1 MRPSVNSNGGGSPVS
16 PSSGGGAGGES
27 SANKHKTGTSSS
39 TSSTVFLR
47 PHVYS
52 YTCRGALHMESGNNA
67 TNGADTNTSSTGQ
80 SSGDIQNL
88 QGLPLCNGIA
98 TKLRHVTTLPTAR
111 TNDEAIQMFQ
121 QVLPSTKVVAS
132 NDENAYERA
141 AGNVSNNSG
150 GSGGHHHD
158 HHSATPTRG
167 YDPNK
172 SIMHSVS
179 CYGSTDVNV
188 LTVQEI
194 ETAPVGAADDNDE
207 EAAVGGRSHRQQQ
220 QQQRQEFQD
229 PFEAMLGSVFGDNAS
244 GGPGGIFGPFG
255 GFSGGTSSRSVSQST
270 RVINGQTITTK
281 EITTVDQNGKRHVEK
296 ETTIRNRDGTVE
308 VVKDDGSGGGGE
320 GETVDRSHRQRQQ
333 QQGFQ
338 DPFEAMLGSVFGN
351 GSGAGGGPGGI
362 FGPFGGFSG
371 GASSRSVSQSTR
383 VVNGQTITT
392 KEVTS
397 VDQNGK
403 RHVEKETTIRNRD
416 GTVEVIKDD
425 GSGGGEGDS
434 IRPES
439 QNASQYMGQ
448 VFPPVATAFGGRSPF
463 GPPHRIVRQSE
474 PQVVAVVP
482 ECKLGVTVSNVETD
496 TEGDTIAS
504 FRVGPVEVAVGDSYD
519 IVEEDGDS
527 SRQYGDGTATGQDD
541 NSGDRRKKK
550 EWNMD
555 EIEAKLLSTMDKTAA
570 SMKKNAEM
578 LSDAVS
584 DDFPSRILKGGE
596 RVVGNFDKTL
606 DRMAKLA
613 SDLYGWASGDSG
625 RK

>member
-1 MRPSVNSNGGGSPVS
+1 
-16 PSSGGGAGGES
+16 
-27 SANKHKTGTSSS
+27 
-39 TSSTVFLR
+39 
-47 PHVYS
+47 
-52 YTCRGALHMESGNNA
+52 MESGNTA
-67 TNGADTNTSSTGQ
+67 TNGADTNTPSTTGSQ
-80 SSGDIQNL
+80 HSGDIQNL

-172 SIMHSVS
+172 SITHSVS

-194 ETAPVGAADDNDE
+194 ETAPVGAADDNGE
-207 EAAVGGRSHRQQQ
+207 EAAVGGRSHRQQP

-244 GGPGGIFGPFG
+244 GGAGGIFGPFG

-308 VVKDDGSGGGGE
+308 VIKDDGSGGGGE
-320 GETVDRSHRQRQQ
+320 GESN
-333 QQGFQ
+333 
-338 DPFEAMLGSVFGN
+338 MS
-351 GSGAGGGPGGI
+351 
-362 FGPFGGFSG
+362 
-371 GASSRSVSQSTR
+371 
-383 VVNGQTITT
+383 
-392 KEVTS
+392 
-397 VDQNGK
+397 
-403 RHVEKETTIRNRD
+403 
-416 GTVEVIKDD
+416 
-425 GSGGGEGDS
+425 
-434 IRPES
+434 ES
-439 QNASQYMGQ
+439 QKSSTSGNQSQHMGQ
-448 VFPPVATAFGGRSPF
+448 IFPPTATPFGGRSPF

-527 SRQYGDGTATGQDD
+527 SRQYGDATATNNGSIKGQGD
-541 NSGDRRKKK
+541 NSGDRKKKK
-550 EWNMD
+550 EWNMG

-584 DDFPSRILKGGE
+584 DDFPSRIVKGGE
-596 RVVGNFDKTL
+596 RVVGNFEKTF
-606 DRMAKLA
+606 DRMTKLA

>member
-1 MRPSVNSNGGGSPVS
+1 METSPKCEVRRGPRARATHFFFHFFLTLTTMRPSVNAASNNGGGSSSAS
-16 PSSGGGAGGES
+16 PSSGGGGSGGGSGAES
-27 SANKHKTGTSSS
+27 SNARNNKNGKTSTSSA
-39 TSSTVFLR
+39 SSTVFLR

-52 YTCRGALHMESGNNA
+52 YTCRGALHMESGPNA
-67 TNGADTNTSSTGQ
+67 NAHSDADINTSNKSKSPPPSTGRN
-80 SSGDIQNL
+80 SGDVQNL
-88 QGLPLCNGIA
+88 QGLPLCHGIA

-111 TNDEAIQMFQ
+111 TSDEAVQMFQ
-121 QVLPSTKVVAS
+121 QVLPATKVVAS

-141 AGNVSNNSG
+141 AGNG
-150 GSGGHHHD
+150 GGHHHD

-167 YDPNK
+167 YDPSK
-172 SIMHSVS
+172 PLTHSVS

-194 ETAPVGAADDNDE
+194 ETAPVGVVGDDEGDDG
-207 EAAVGGRSHRQQQ
+207 EAATIGRSRRSQQQ
-220 QQQRQEFQD
+220 QQPEFQD
-229 PFEAMLGSVFGDNAS
+229 PFEAMLGSVFG
-244 GGPGGIFGPFG
+244 
-255 GFSGGTSSRSVSQST
+255 
-270 RVINGQTITTK
+270 
-281 EITTVDQNGKRHVEK
+281 
-296 ETTIRNRDGTVE
+296 
-308 VVKDDGSGGGGE
+308 GGG
-320 GETVDRSHRQRQQ
+320 S
-333 QQGFQ
+333 
-338 DPFEAMLGSVFGN
+338 A
-351 GSGAGGGPGGI
+351 GAGGGPGGI
-362 FGPFGGFSG
+362 FGPFGGFNG

-392 KEVTS
+392 KEVTT
-397 VDQNGK
+397 VDPNGK

-416 GTVEVIKDD
+416 GTVEVIKGD
-425 GSGGGEGDS
+425 GSGGGMLEGKSDAHEAQGS
-434 IRPES
+434 GGS
-439 QNASQYMGQ
+439 KNQNQHMGQ
-448 VFPPVATAFGGRSPF
+448 VFPPVATPFGGRSPF
-463 GPPHRIVRQSE
+463 GLPAHRIVRQSE

-527 SRQYGDGTATGQDD
+527 SRQYGDGTATNNDSASGHGD
-541 NSGDRRKKK
+541 NSGDRRRKK

>member
-1 MRPSVNSNGGGSPVS
+1 MRPSVNASSASGSPAS
-16 PSSGGGAGGES
+16 PSSRGGGDNG
-27 SANKHKTGTSSS
+27 ANSNGKNNTGSNNSKASPLS
-39 TSSTVFLR
+39 TQPNSTVFLR

-52 YTCRGALHMESGNNA
+52 YTCRGALHMESGHNANETNANKAAANNPP
-67 TNGADTNTSSTGQ
+67 GKH
-80 SSGDIQNL
+80 SGDVQNL

-111 TNDEAIQMFQ
+111 TADEAIQMFQ

-132 NDENAYERA
+132 NDESAYERA
-141 AGNVSNNSG
+141 AGGANG
-150 GSGGHHHD
+150 HGSGGGGHHHHD

-167 YDPNK
+167 YDPKK
-172 SIMHSVS
+172 SISHSVS

-194 ETAPVGAADDNDE
+194 ETAPVAIEDDDDEGATA
-207 EAAVGGRSHRQQQ
+207 GRSRRQQQ
-220 QQQRQEFQD
+220 QQQQRGQEFQD
-229 PFEAMLGSVFGDNAS
+229 PFEAMLGSVFG
-244 GGPGGIFGPFG
+244 
-255 GFSGGTSSRSVSQST
+255 
-270 RVINGQTITTK
+270 
-281 EITTVDQNGKRHVEK
+281 
-296 ETTIRNRDGTVE
+296 
-308 VVKDDGSGGGGE
+308 GS
-320 GETVDRSHRQRQQ
+320 
-333 QQGFQ
+333 
-338 DPFEAMLGSVFGN
+338 
-351 GSGAGGGPGGI
+351 SGAGGGPGGI

-371 GASSRSVSQSTR
+371 GSTSRSVSQSTR

-392 KEVTS
+392 KEVTT

-425 GSGGGEGDS
+425 GSGGGEGAS
-434 IRPES
+434 NVQES
-439 QNASQYMGQ
+439 QGSSGSKTQKQHMGQ
-448 VFPPVATAFGGRSPF
+448 LFPPVATPLGGWSPF

-482 ECKLGVTVSNVETD
+482 ECKLGVMVSNVETD

-527 SRQYGDGTATGQDD
+527 SRHYGDGTAT
-541 NSGDRRKKK
+541 NSSGERRKTKK

-596 RVVGNFDKTL
+596 RVVGNFDKTF
-606 DRMAKLA
+606 DRMTKLA

>member
-1 MRPSVNSNGGGSPVS
+1 
-16 PSSGGGAGGES
+16 
-27 SANKHKTGTSSS
+27 
-39 TSSTVFLR
+39 
-47 PHVYS
+47 
-52 YTCRGALHMESGNNA
+52 MESGNNA
-67 TNGADTNTSSTGQ
+67 NGDADTNNNPTTATRN
-80 SSGDIQNL
+80 SGDVQNL
-88 QGLPLCNGIA
+88 PGLPLCNGIA

-111 TNDEAIQMFQ
+111 TNDEAVQMFQ

-141 AGNVSNNSG
+141 AGNGSG
-150 GSGGHHHD
+150 NYGGGGGGGHHHD

-172 SIMHSVS
+172 PLSHSVS

-194 ETAPVGAADDNDE
+194 ETAPVGVVGE
-207 EAAVGGRSHRQQQ
+207 E
-220 QQQRQEFQD
+220 D
-229 PFEAMLGSVFGDNAS
+229 
-244 GGPGGIFGPFG
+244 
-255 GFSGGTSSRSVSQST
+255 
-270 RVINGQTITTK
+270 
-281 EITTVDQNGKRHVEK
+281 
-296 ETTIRNRDGTVE
+296 
-308 VVKDDGSGGGGE
+308 E

-383 VVNGQTITT
+383 VINGQTITT
-392 KEVTS
+392 KEVTT

-527 SRQYGDGTATGQDD
+527 SRQYGDGTATNNGSASGQGD